1 MYISIS
7 VYHISYTC
15 ALFSIH
21 EYCLVRPNK
30 MLPLPINYKQFFTL
44 YTRRPEEPLQIYK
57 KVMQKSAVEKLSAIL
72 RVN

>member
-1 MYISIS
+1 
-7 VYHISYTC
+7 
-15 ALFSIH
+15 
-21 EYCLVRPNK
+21 

-57 KVMQKSAVEKLSAIL
+57 KVMQKSAIEKLSAIL